1 MSPRARSHLVAALL
15 ATTRLLARRRLPPPP
30 PEPPELPPFP
40 PGEDPR
46 EYEVPAN
53 PRAETLV
60 AVLLLLVG
68 AAGGGFVW
76 SYVSSAGT
84 LHTQLLGITL
94 GLTFLLLAAALIVLG
109 KSVVPQVI
117 EVEEREDLSHPEVEQ
132 EIAETVESAGLG
144 LTRKRLL
151 TGGAGVAA
159 LGVGA
164 AAIVPA
170 GSFGPWVGNTS
181 IPSPWYRGRRLVDE
195 TGKPL
200 PTDALDVGSF
210 MTAFAEGRP
219 HDDLAAVLIVVRLA
233 PQEIHL
239 PPERRDWAP
248 EGFQAFSKICTHAA
262 CAVAMMRYPLF
273 RADAAR
279 PALVCPCHYST
290 FDVTDAAKV
299 LFGPAGRPLPQL
311 PLQIGHDG
319 NLAAAGPLS
328 GDVGPAW
335 LNVNRG
341 PQISS

>member
-1 MSPRARSHLVAALL
+1 MSPRPRSPLAAALL
-15 ATTRLLARRRLPPPP
+15 ATARLIARRRLPPPP
-30 PEPPELPPFP
+30 PEDAEPPPFP
-40 PGEDPR
+40 PGQDPR

-60 AVLLLLVG
+60 AVLLLLVA
-68 AAGGGFVW
+68 AAGGAFVW
-76 SYVSSAGT
+76 VYVSSAGT
-84 LHTQLLGITL
+84 LHTQLLGTTL
-94 GLTFLLLAAALIVLG
+94 GLGLLLLAAALIVLG
-109 KSVVPQVI
+109 KAVVPQVV
-117 EVEEREDLSHPEVEQ
+117 EVEEREELHHPKAEE
-132 EIAETVESAGLG
+132 EITETVKSAGLG

-151 TGGAGVAA
+151 TGAGGAAA
-159 LGVGA
+159 LGLGA

-170 GSFGPWVGNTS
+170 ASMGPWVGNTS
-181 IPSPWYRGRRLVDE
+181 VPSPWHRGRRLVDE
-195 TGKPL
+195 TGKPV
-200 PTDALDVGSF
+200 PADTLDIGSF

-219 HDDLAAVLIVVRLA
+219 HDDIGAILIVVRLA

-248 EGFQAFSKICTHAA
+248 NGIQAFSKICTHAA

-273 RADAAR
+273 QADAAR

-299 LFGPAGRPLPQL
+299 IFGPAGRPLPQL

-328 GDVGPAW
+328 ADVGPAW